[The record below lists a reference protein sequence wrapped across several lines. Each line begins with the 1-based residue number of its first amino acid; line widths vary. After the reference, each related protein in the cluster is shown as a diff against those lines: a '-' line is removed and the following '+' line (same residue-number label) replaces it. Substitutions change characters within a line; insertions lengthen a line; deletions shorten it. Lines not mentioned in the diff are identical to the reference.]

1 MSSATSASRPPN
13 PSADDPIVEDTGERR
28 ERLHVEQ
35 AAEITDSFDRSVE
48 EGARRLNRPWS
59 NLLATGLMAGIDV
72 GFGVLALLFVEHET
86 GSEVLGGLAFS
97 IGFVAMALGRSELFT
112 ENFLVP
118 VATVITRKGTLRQL
132 GRLWSGTYV
141 TNLMGGWLIAAMVML
156 AYPDLH
162 GVASERGESI
172 MGRALSLESFMLAVL
187 AGAAIT
193 LMTWMQRN
201 AESEGGRLLAVITI
215 GFLLGS
221 THMNHV
227 VVISIKMFAALQVGD
242 TMYGYLDWLKL
253 SSYAVVGNMIGGLGL
268 VTLLRLVQVGR
279 PHIERRRRTS
289 LTLRSG
295 TRRQRIPG
303 ED

>member
-1 MSSATSASRPPN
+1 MSKKSH
-13 PSADDPIVEDTGERR
+13 EQHQKEQQ
-28 ERLHVEQ
+28 ERLAELGDNDEPVEE
-35 AAEITDSFDRSVE
+35 EIEATFDATVE
-48 EGARRLNRPWS
+48 EGAQRLQRTFPDMLITGFFGGLEVGLGVMAY
-59 NLLATGLMAGIDV
+59 LL
-72 GFGVLALLFVEHET
+72 VLHET
-86 GSEVLGGLAFS
+86 GNHLLAGLAFS
-97 IGFVAMALGRSELFT
+97 IGFIALLLAHSELFT

>member
-1 MSSATSASRPPN
+1 MSSTTSPPSGTTEST
-13 PSADDPIVEDTGERR
+13 PAEEPGRR

-35 AAEITDSFDRSVE
+35 GAEITESFDRSME
-48 EGARRLNRPWS
+48 EGARRLNRS
-59 NLLATGLMAGIDV
+59 TGNLLATGLMAGIDV
-72 GFGVLALLFVEHET
+72 GLGVLALLFVEHAT

-97 IGFVAMALGRSELFT
+97 IGFVALALGRSELFT

-118 VATVITRKGTLRQL
+118 VTTVITRKGTVGQL
-132 GRLWSGTYV
+132 ARLWGGTYV

-162 GVASERGESI
+162 EVASGRGESI
-172 MGRALSLESFMLAVL
+172 MSRALSVESFMLAVL
-187 AGAAIT
+187 AGVAIT

-201 AESEGGRLLAVITI
+201 AESEGGRLFAVVTI

-242 TMYGYLDWLKL
+242 TVYGYLDWLKL
-253 SSYAVVGNMIGGLGL
+253 SSYAVLGNMLGGLGL